1 MTVVTMQQV
10 ELALKKTVG
19 KKGMTD
25 QEIKN
30 LADYL
35 MSFFGYTDEVID
47 NRLTSEDRDVFY
59 MLEEEGILT
68 STQEEVL
75 LKKGKLWRIHY
86 WILKKD
92 QIIRLAKSEEESA
105 AVKDEAAEVYDQ
117 ISEEEWSRHKVSPS
131 SDGSA
136 KQPGQ
141 DESH

>member
-59 MLEEEGILT
+59 MLEEEGLLT

-117 ISEEEWSRHKVSPS
+117 ISDEEWSRHKVSPS
-131 SDGSA
+131 GDGSA